1 MIGVFLLWQGLII
14 SYVISDYRAQKF
26 IELLVCSNVFKRNS
40 FYREAIIFLHKIIL
54 SVVIFK
60 WFLRYLRVTQ

>member
-14 SYVISDYRAQKF
+14 SYVISDHRAQKF
-26 IELLVCSNVFKRNS
+26 IELLVSSNVFERNS
-40 FYREAIIFLHKIIL
+40 FNWEAIIFLHKIIL

-60 WFLRYLRVTQ
+60 

>member
-1 MIGVFLLWQGLII
+1 MIGSFLLWQGLIVCH
-14 SYVISDYRAQKF
+14 VIVDDRAQKF
-26 IELLVCSNVFKRNS
+26 IKLLVCSNVFKRNS